1 METTLARSFKVIK
14 PELCSGE
21 SIQHQT
27 TASEQARKQ
36 GRPMSQAA
44 DWRRLDNG
52 AYDKRPCAKSE
63 YFRVYAKT
71 HACVKVV
78 CPTCG
83 RTLNKQELPGHQN
96 RPICARRAAKIA

>member
-1 METTLARSFKVIK
+1 MFRRNYSTPNHCIRASPKARAPDVTSCRLA
-14 PELCSGE
+14 P
-21 SIQHQT
+21 
-27 TASEQARKQ
+27 
-36 GRPMSQAA
+36 
-44 DWRRLDNG
+44 LDNG

-83 RTLNKQELPGHQN
+83 RTLNKQELPGHQI